1 MILITTPDYLPR
13 IGGLTTLTLDLEKVL
28 KALEIKY
35 EVFQWN
41 SQSEILSYSNENLEK
56 YKLIINI
63 HFLFGYYKQHA
74 QNKMINI
81 LHGSEVLFTSPTWW
95 KRLVKKALR
104 SKMIAHLESCQ
115 TNLFISEFTFNLLKT
130 FSYKANYGR
139 DVVYHNGIDT
149 TSSAFISK
157 DLNSSDV
164 IKFVCIARD
173 VKHKN
178 IAGCVAL
185 CELAQIK
192 LNKKVQL
199 TLPKDAHYTSDK
211 ITIINLSSQ
220 SEEDKN
226 KAYKEAHFNLLLS
239 SYDRTRGFVEG
250 FGLTVLES
258 AVYSAP
264 SIVMRSGGLTDSV
277 HENETGWIVNKVN
290 MKELSEIFDN
300 KILKDYE
307 RVSKKCF
314 DHTISSH
321 HLSEWGRIF
330 GSICEVAA

>member
-13 IGGLTTLTLDLEKVL
+13 LGGLTTLTLDLEKVL
-28 KALEIKY
+28 NALGIKY
-35 EVFQWN
+35 EVFHWS
-41 SQSEILSYSNENLEK
+41 SQSEIISYPNQNLEK
-56 YKLIINI
+56 YKLIINV
-63 HFLFGYYKQHA
+63 HFLFGYFKKKLQG
-74 QNKMINI
+74 KMINI
-81 LHGSEVLFTSPTWW
+81 IHGSEVMFSSPIWW
-95 KRLVKKALR
+95 KRIVKKALR
-104 SKMIAHLESCQ
+104 AKMIAHLESCQ
-115 TNLFISEFTFNLLKT
+115 TNLFISEFTFNLMTK
-130 FSYKANYGR
+130 FSYKTNYGR

-149 TSSAFISK
+149 ASSAFISK
-157 DLNSSDV
+157 DLNSAEV

-178 IAGCVAL
+178 LAGCVKL
-185 CELAQIK
+185 CEMAQDK

-199 TLPKDAHYTSDK
+199 TLPKDAHYTSSK
-211 ITIINLSSQ
+211 ISIVNLNSQ

-226 KAYKEAHFNLLLS
+226 KAYADAHFNLLLS
-239 SYDRTRGFVEG
+239 SYDPTNGFMEG

-277 HENETGWIVNKVN
+277 HENETGWVMNHINTQ
-290 MKELSEIFDN
+290 ELSDIFDN

-314 DHTISSH
+314 DHTTSSH
-321 HLSEWGRIF
+321 RLSEWGRIF